1 MKHNL
6 PSVVRLYPLY
16 SVSEEEANISLKKG
30 GVSLSE
36 QDSFH
41 ISAEDFARKYH
52 AGELQGDQI
61 IDVRE
66 QEEWDFIH
74 LDGTRLIPLQTLPA
88 HLEEID
94 RSRPVYLLCA
104 HGVRSIHACN
114 FLYHHGIQQV
124 INIDGGLAEVM
135 IYIDQYKE

>member
-1 MKHNL
+1 M
-6 PSVVRLYPLY
+6 
-16 SVSEEEANISLKKG
+16 
-30 GVSLSE
+30 SE

-52 AGELQGDQI
+52 AGQMQEEQI

-66 QEEWDFIH
+66 QEEWDLIH
-74 LDGTRLIPLQTLPA
+74 LEGTRLIPLQTLPS

-104 HGVRSIHACN
+104 HGIRSIHACN
-114 FLYHHGIQQV
+114 FLYHQGIEQV

-135 IYIDQYKE
+135 IYIDEYKEKE